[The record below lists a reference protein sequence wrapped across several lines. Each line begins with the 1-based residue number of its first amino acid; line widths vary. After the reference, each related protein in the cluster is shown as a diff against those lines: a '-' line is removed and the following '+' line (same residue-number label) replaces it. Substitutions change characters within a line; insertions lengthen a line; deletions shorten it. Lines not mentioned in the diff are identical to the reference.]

1 MRRMATAPARP
12 DLGPAAAPTHR
23 PTIVLGLAA
32 ALAWVISALPA
43 YRAIGWFPPPRALA
57 ILAAGAPLVLAAG
70 IALGRVA
77 TGAAR
82 SAAGIVLVI
91 GALVLPWVLA
101 TSVPGVAHPQEF
113 PLPGGPAV
121 ALTAAPEGNAELW
134 VMRGD
139 AGHVTR
145 LTSTA
150 AQELGA
156 DLSPDGSRVVFATDA
171 AGTWD
176 LSVMTLGDDGGPGP
190 VARLTTR
197 EDADEVAA
205 DWSPDGTRIAFAVD
219 LGERGEIWLVDADG
233 SNARRIVSEQA
244 GATAP
249 SWSPDGSRIAYS
261 AGSVDDPFD
270 ADIWIADAD
279 GSDAQDV
286 IDAGGD
292 DRSPFWSPDGST
304 LLFTGDATG
313 DADAWTCSLP
323 CDEPR
328 NVTSRPDAADSA
340 AGWTPDGHAIVASD
354 RLHYGGTF
362 VYFVDDRGRMQL
374 SLII

>member
-1 MRRMATAPARP
+1 MRCMATAPPRP
-12 DLGPAAAPTHR
+12 DLGPAAAPAHR
-23 PTIVLGLAA
+23 PTTLLGLAA
-32 ALAWVISALPA
+32 ALAWVISAFLA
-43 YRAIGWFPPPRALA
+43 YRGIGWFPPPRALA
-57 ILAAGAPLVLAAG
+57 ILAAGAPLVLAVG
-70 IALGRVA
+70 VVLGRVTA
-77 TGAAR
+77 GAPR
-82 SAAGIVLVI
+82 LTVGIVLVI
-91 GALVLPWVLA
+91 GALVLPWVLT
-101 TSVPGVAHPQEF
+101 TSVPGVAHPREI
-113 PLPGGPAV
+113 PLPGGPAM
-121 ALTAAPEGNAELW
+121 ALTAAPEGNFELW
-134 VMRGD
+134 LMRGD
-139 AGHVTR
+139 ADHVTR
-145 LTSTA
+145 LTTTA

-176 LSVMTLGDDGGPGP
+176 LSVMTLGDGGGSGP
-190 VARLTTR
+190 VVRLTTR

-219 LGERGEIWLVDADG
+219 LGERGEIWLMDADG
-233 SNARRIVSEQA
+233 SNPRRIVSEQA

-261 AGSVDDPFD
+261 AGSADDPFD
-270 ADIWIADAD
+270 VDIWIADAD

-292 DRSPFWSPDGST
+292 EWAPFWSPDGST

-313 DADAWTCSLP
+313 DEDAWTCSLP
-323 CDEPR
+323 CDEAR
-328 NVTSRPDAADSA
+328 NVTGHPDAADSGI
-340 AGWTPDGHAIVASD
+340 GWTPDGHAIVASD

-362 VYFVDDRGRMQL
+362 VYFVDDQDRMRL